1 MAKKNRPQRNMD
13 TVGHSQRTTETTTQK
28 KFAQVEDIAK
38 GIQPKRLQA
47 SPAGRISP
55 QLSCTI
61 EPEDKALLNELTLYL
76 SNKAG
81 KILNTSTVIRSL
93 IRHGYNHKDKL
104 ET

>member
-1 MAKKNRPQRNMD
+1 MAKNAKPKRNMN
-13 TVGHSQRTTETTTQK
+13 TVGQSQRTTESTTQK

-38 GIQPKRLQA
+38 GNRPTNSQV

-93 IRHGYNHKDKL
+93 IRHGSNHKDRL